1 MKKRI
6 IQTTL
11 ALTALVAS
19 FLPQQAEA
27 CKSFCYENGELT
39 DECEGNFVCLG
50 CIFGAAVCIDW
61 P

>member
-19 FLPQQAEA
+19 FLPQKAEA
-27 CKSFCYENGELT
+27 CRIECDWGW
-39 DECEGNFVCLG
+39 CEGMICFCVWKIPFCAG
-50 CIFGAAVCIDW
+50 